1 MKYGKREY
9 RLPKTEN
16 RQETGKAES
25 GQVSWVLGLFLIL
38 FLAILLYMQLQ
49 LAMYKASARYLED
62 ALALS
67 NLASAVIDI
76 REYGSTHKVHI
87 TDQEQAYAG
96 YCSAVREN
104 LGLNENYEAVGH
116 KLISGKVEIRNYII
130 YNVTGTKVQVWERNG
145 DGRILEWEGT
155 LGEVRTPGG
164 QTIENTGVY
173 SEITYPVEGFLGIT
187 VTAEKS
193 KLVDVVSEYMGEETN
208 EKRKMS
214 QAWKNRIWNGS
225 ILAAFVAAMAV
236 FVFAAD
242 RKESAY
248 GIRKRTGMR
257 GNGGNSQGRKNLR
270 GKCRAVYDS
279 HGNRQKN
286 CAGDCTEKH
295 RGGKRKNSGIWSG
308 TGDGTDYRHAAGTV
322 GDHRTDAGTC
332 YSRIPRRRSVPGS
345 GRCPA
350 CRRQDPYLLCG
361 TGGRGTKRETV
372 VGKCV
377 CPTGV

>member
-16 RQETGKAES
+16 RQETEKAES

-104 LGLNENYEAVGH
+104 LGLNENYEAVSH

-242 RKESAY
+242 RK
-248 GIRKRTGMR
+248 RV
-257 GNGGNSQGRKNLR
+257 L
-270 GKCRAVYDS
+270 
-279 HGNRQKN
+279 
-286 CAGDCTEKH
+286 TEYEKEQVCVV
-295 RGGKRKNSGIWSG
+295 
-308 TGDGTDYRHAAGTV
+308 TAA
-322 GDHRTDAGTC
+322 
-332 YSRIPRRRSVPGS
+332 IPRGEKISAENAEQYITVMEIDKEL
-345 GRCPA
+345 
-350 CRRQDPYLLCG
+350 CRRLH
-361 TGGRGTKRETV
+361 
-372 VGKCV
+372 
-377 CPTGV
+377 